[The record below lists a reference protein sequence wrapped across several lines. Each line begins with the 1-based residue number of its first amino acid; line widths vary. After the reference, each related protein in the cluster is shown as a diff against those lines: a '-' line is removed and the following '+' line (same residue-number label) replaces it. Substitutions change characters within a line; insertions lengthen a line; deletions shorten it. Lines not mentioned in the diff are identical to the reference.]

1 MRFSGLSLDLNL
13 SVLKCAIA
21 SLVVIS
27 PSVIATRPTVSLKL
41 RSTVLSGTT
50 LTLNF
55 LIDSGVKYS
64 ELFAIY
70 KPQLPISEID
80 TQIWSAV
87 FVENH
92 CGSFRGGVFPI
103 EISKYSSARHS
114 RRASLLIS
122 INIFRNKAICAL
134 LRNMGM
140 EGEDLYAFALTQ
152 RSAYR
157 EYAGSIVAVG
167 RVGEKPFQTEVS
179 GWGSPYW
186 RSPRYAKIEDMEL
199 LNTPVNIAQFR
210 DFIKVS
216 RTGAITR
223 LNMEQHQKLQEL
235 IESTKNQG
243 AVKK

>member
-1 MRFSGLSLDLNL
+1 MAAFITNFQSPVELDD
-13 SVLKCAIA
+13 
-21 SLVVIS
+21 
-27 PSVIATRPTVSLKL
+27 
-41 RSTVLSGTT
+41 
-50 LTLNF
+50 
-55 LIDSGVKYS
+55 LIDRYERGKITNLDMVLGHKK
-64 ELFAIY
+64 FAPLEWTVDKDASIG
-70 KPQLPISEID
+70 D
-80 TQIWSAV
+80 TVYFMCAKTSAD
-87 FVENH
+87 H
-92 CGSFRGGVFPI
+92 MG
-103 EISKYSSARHS
+103 H
-114 RRASLLIS
+114 L
-122 INIFRNKAICAL
+122 CAL

-186 RSPRYAKIEDMEL
+186 RSPWYAKIEDMEL